1 MCRLSGFVIRL
12 SATELLFRDL
22 THLTEVLLRLHTT
35 LWSTHCQLTP
45 KPSLE
50 HASTLLLTHF
60 VIILDLVL
68 IRDIDFLV
76 VTLLIDLHDM
86 LLALLH
92 EHLSDIELVS
102 QISTLLNL
110 VCNMRILRE
119 NLLLKELL
127 LEGIC
132 TDLIDGHVDELRL
145 LIEANIVIAN
155 E

>member
-1 MCRLSGFVIRL
+1 
-12 SATELLFRDL
+12 LLFRDL
-22 THLTEVLLRLHTT
+22 AHLAEVLLRLHTT
-35 LWSTHCQLTP
+35 LRSTHCQLTP

-76 VTLLIDLHDM
+76 MTLLIDLHDM

-92 EHLSDIELVS
+92 EDLSDIELVS

-110 VCNMRILRE
+110 VCNMWILRE

-127 LEGIC
+127 LEGVC